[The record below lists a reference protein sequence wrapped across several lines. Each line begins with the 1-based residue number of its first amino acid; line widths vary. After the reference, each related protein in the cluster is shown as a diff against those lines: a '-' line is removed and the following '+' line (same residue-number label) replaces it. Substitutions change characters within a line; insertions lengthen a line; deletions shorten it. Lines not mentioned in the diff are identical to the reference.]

1 MVHALQSSHTVML
14 KRMILML
21 TVTAGLIAVLGF
33 VKFRQIQDAM
43 GQAAAFQPPPEAV
56 TTVVAQQEK
65 WPATLSAIGT
75 IAAVQGVTVSAD
87 LPGIV
92 EGITFESGAVAHQ
105 GDLLVQLDTRQE
117 QAQLAQQQAQL
128 AAVEAARELARLNF
142 DRMDSLVNEG
152 AITRA
157 EYDRAVAELK
167 QSVAEQKQTEAH
179 IEEIR
184 ATIARKTIRA
194 PFSGMLGLRQVN
206 LGQYLSGGA
215 PVVPLQSVDPIYVN
229 FGVPQQDARQ
239 VRVGH
244 SLRVTTDDVAGV
256 AFMGRVTAT
265 NSVVDETT
273 RNIQIQ
279 ATLANP
285 SGRLRPGMFVQTEVL
300 LGENRPIVTL
310 PASAISYA
318 PFGDSVFV
326 VTDLKDPKGQ
336 MYRGVR
342 QQFIKLGPA
351 RGDQIAVISGIKPGE
366 EIVSSGV
373 FKLRNGAAVLVNN
386 KVQPSNKPAPK
397 PEDS

>member
-1 MVHALQSSHTVML
+1 
-14 KRMILML
+14 
-21 TVTAGLIAVLGF
+21 
-33 VKFRQIQDAM
+33 
-43 GQAAAFQPPPEAV
+43 
-56 TTVVAQQEK
+56 
-65 WPATLSAIGT
+65 
-75 IAAVQGVTVSAD
+75 
-87 LPGIV
+87 
-92 EGITFESGAVAHQ
+92 
-105 GDLLVQLDTRQE
+105 LLVQLDTRQE

-128 AAVEAARELARLNF
+128 ASVEAARELARLNF
-142 DRMDSLVNEG
+142 ERMDGLVNEG

-167 QSVAEQKQTEAH
+167 QSVAEQNQTEAH
-179 IEEIR
+179 MEEIR

-194 PFSGMLGLRQVN
+194 PFSGILGLRQVN

-229 FGVPQQDARQ
+229 FGVPQQDARH
-239 VRVGH
+239 VRVGI
-244 SLRVTTDDVAGV
+244 SLRVTTDDVASV
-256 AFMGRVTAT
+256 AFMGRVTAI

-285 SGRLRPGMFVQTEVL
+285 NGRLRPGMFVQTEVL

-351 RGDQIAVISGIKPGE
+351 RGDQIAVISGLKPGE

-373 FKLRNGAAVLVNN
+373 FKLRNGASVVVNN